1 MVFEKIK
8 KMLAAQNNVAEDLI
22 KPEPEI
28 INDLGADSLDVV
40 EMLMAVESE
49 FNVTIPDEVAM
60 EMKTIQD
67 VVNFIEKE
75 QKK

>member
-1 MVFEKIK
+1 
-8 KMLAAQNNVAEDLI
+8 MLAAQINVAEDLI
-22 KPEPEI
+22 KPESDI

>member
-1 MVFEKIK
+1 MVFEKKK
-8 KMLAAQNNVAEDLI
+8 KMLAAQINVAEDLI
-22 KPEPEI
+22 KPESDI

>member
-8 KMLAAQNNVAEDLI
+8 KMLAAQINVAEDLI
-22 KPEPEI
+22 KPESDI

-40 EMLMAVESE
+40 EMLMAVEAE

>member
-1 MVFEKIK
+1 MVFEKIE
-8 KMLAAQNNVAEDLI
+8 KMLAAQINVAEDLI
-22 KPEPEI
+22 KPESDI

>member
-8 KMLAAQNNVAEDLI
+8 KMLAAQINVAEDLI
-22 KPEPEI
+22 KPESDI

-40 EMLMAVESE
+40 EMLMAVETE

>member
-8 KMLAAQNNVAEDLI
+8 KMLAAQINVAEDLI
-22 KPEPEI
+22 KPESDI
-28 INDLGADSLDVV
+28 INDLGSDSLDVV